1 MSAEELPLRSRVAD
15 RYELVERLAYGP
27 MGSRWRVTDS
37 RGPDGRLTWIP
48 NASPPEDVAR
58 RLTRF
63 GHLNVVPVREV
74 GTHLGGVFVVSAI
87 AAGVPLLAF
96 LAHRPGGAA
105 GFALKDARALIDQ
118 AAQSIVAAH
127 RGVDGAPIVHGGPLF
142 ESIWVEKRG
151 ESQRIVTVDD
161 FSLPILCGGTR
172 TVADDVAALGALLGE
187 VLLGEAVTPMMDLA
201 AVSLRLRPDVDRS
214 VWDLV
219 HACRDVDKRPPSAQR
234 FRDRLRIVDWT
245 AREVASPR
253 SRIATPVPALVTFE
267 RALPRCLPTS
277 DPIPPIIEPPWS
289 SMASPP
295 PPAPVAAPEALP
307 TVLEVLCPPRTT
319 PGAVV
324 LPAPA
329 APPPQATARAAGER
343 SLTSAPAV
351 AMRNFNGRAQLGR
364 GFGVLSAGRRRLDT
378 PDATALPTG
387 PAAEFFFDTLKAG
400 RLLPPRREEV
410 TAWFNAS
417 ELGVVSVA
425 VAVPTPETWRSRTGT
440 VLPVTGPDMTRSIA
454 PAYIDSTIKAP
465 RMFGTRPDAGG
476 VQPAFP
482 SAFAEARGASP
493 ATPSMVLTTPAR
505 RSSRA
510 AWLWAALVAALAL
523 VITGVLALR

>member
-1 MSAEELPLRSRVAD
+1 MTAEELPLRSRVAD
-15 RYELVERLAYGP
+15 RYELVESLAYGP

-48 NASPPEDVAR
+48 NASPREDVAR

-63 GHLNVVPVREV
+63 GHLNAVPVREV
-74 GTHLGGVFVVSAI
+74 GAHLGGVFVVSAI

-96 LAHRPGGAA
+96 LAQRPGGAA
-105 GFALKDARALIDQ
+105 GFALKDVRALIDQ

-142 ESIWVEKRG
+142 ESVWV
-151 ESQRIVTVDD
+151 VTVDD

-172 TVADDVAALGALLGE
+172 TLADDVAALGALLGE
-187 VLLGEAVTPMMDLA
+187 VLLGEAVTPVMDLD

-234 FRDRLRIVDWT
+234 FRDRLRSVDWT

-253 SRIATPVPALVTFE
+253 SRIATPVPALLTFE
-267 RALPRCLPTS
+267 RALPRYLPTS
-277 DPIPPIIEPPWS
+277 EPIPPIIEPPRS
-289 SMASPP
+289 SIASPP
-295 PPAPVAAPEALP
+295 TPAPVAAPEALP
-307 TVLEVLCPPRTT
+307 MLLEVLSPPRTT

-324 LPAPA
+324 LPAAA
-329 APPPQATARAAGER
+329 APPPQATARAAGEG
-343 SLTSAPAV
+343 SPTSAPAV
-351 AMRNFNGRAQLGR
+351 AMRTFNGRAQLGR
-364 GFGVLSAGRRRLDT
+364 GFGVLSAGRRRRDT
-378 PDATALPTG
+378 PEATVLPTG
-387 PAAEFFFDTLKAG
+387 PVAEFFVDTLKAG

-417 ELGVVSVA
+417 ELDVVSGA
-425 VAVPTPETWRSRTGT
+425 VAVPTPEAWRSRTVT
-440 VLPVTGPDMTRSIA
+440 FLPIAGPDLTHSIA
-454 PAYIDSTIKAP
+454 PADIVSTIKAP

-476 VQPAFP
+476 VRPAFP
-482 SAFAEARGASP
+482 PAFAEARGATR
-493 ATPSMVLTTPAR
+493 ATPSMVPTTPAR
-505 RSSRA
+505 RFSRA